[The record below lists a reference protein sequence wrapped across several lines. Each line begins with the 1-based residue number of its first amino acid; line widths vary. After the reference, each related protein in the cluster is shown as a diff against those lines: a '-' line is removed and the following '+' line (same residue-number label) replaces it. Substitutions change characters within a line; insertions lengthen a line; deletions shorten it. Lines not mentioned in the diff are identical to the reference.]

1 LEIKGAVPSH
11 DLTECCFADQQNV
24 LIVFGENFFT
34 DVPHRHSLP
43 GRPLVHHLVA
53 NIFTYLSHFL
63 GEMVNDIRAAAD
75 QPAEQRLLKVHIDDG
90 LLFLN
95 FCRQGQGC
103 LEVDEPIYLLQ
114 LTQVLLYLYLL
125 H

>member
-1 LEIKGAVPSH
+1 MEIKGAVSSH
-11 DLTECCFADQQNV
+11 DLPECCFADQQNV
-24 LIVFGENFFT
+24 FIVFGEHFFT
-34 DVPHRHSLP
+34 DVPHRHPLP

-53 NIFTYLSHFL
+53 NVFTYLSHFFS
-63 GEMVNDIRAAAD
+63 EMVDDIRAAVD

-90 LLFLN
+90 LLFLY
-95 FCRQGQGC
+95 FCRQGQGG
-103 LEVDEPIYLLQ
+103 LKADEPIDFLQ